1 LRWGCYGKS
10 ITVATHQT
18 IRLIRGRHSTP
29 ERGACVMELSSML
42 AGEPFTDR
50 PACVCP
56 VLAEFLRTYN
66 DEIDDRR
73 RQDLY
78 AYASLAVGTN
88 GGHSAERLRANMCL
102 RWWTERDRPHLRR
115 MRMLM
120 WGLAPGVAARDTELA
135 YRAARFAA
143 RSPDL
148 HASAL
153 ALLDDLVS
161 VGLERR
167 ETPVVPAVGPAPPL
181 ADAPAIPEASPFG
194 ALPS

>member
-1 LRWGCYGKS
+1 
-10 ITVATHQT
+10 
-18 IRLIRGRHSTP
+18 
-29 ERGACVMELSSML
+29 ML

-66 DEIDDRR
+66 DEVDDRR

-78 AYASLAVGTN
+78 VYASLAVGTN
-88 GGHSAERLRANMCL
+88 SGHSAERLRANMCL

-115 MRMLM
+115 MRTLM

-143 RSPDL
+143 RSREL
-148 HASAL
+148 HPAAL
-153 ALLDDLVS
+153 ALLDDLVA
-161 VGLERR
+161 VNLGRR
-167 ETPVVPAVGPAPPL
+167 NAAKVPAFWPAGAAASRTEDTPPV
-181 ADAPAIPEASPFG
+181 PGAS
-194 ALPS
+194 A

>member
-1 LRWGCYGKS
+1 MEKRLRSARQGKS
-10 ITVATHQT
+10 MSVATHQT
-18 IRLIRGRHSTP
+18 IRLIRGRHSSP

-78 AYASLAVGTN
+78 VYAALAVGTN
-88 GGHSAERLRANMCL
+88 GGHAEERLRANMCL

-143 RSPDL
+143 RSRDL
-148 HASAL
+148 HPEAL
-153 ALLDDLVS
+153 RLVDDLVA
-161 VGLERR
+161 VTVRPRDL
-167 ETPVVPAVGPAPPL
+167 TAVPAGLPAP
-181 ADAPAIPEASPFG
+181 A
-194 ALPS
+194 

>member
-1 LRWGCYGKS
+1 
-10 ITVATHQT
+10 
-18 IRLIRGRHSTP
+18 
-29 ERGACVMELSSML
+29 MELSSML

-66 DEIDDRR
+66 DEVDDRR

-78 AYASLAVGTN
+78 VYASLAVGTT
-88 GGHSAERLRANMCL
+88 GGHATERLRANMCL

-115 MRMLM
+115 MRTLI

-143 RSPDL
+143 RSREL

-153 ALLDDLVS
+153 ALLDDLVA
-161 VGLERR
+161 VNLVRR
-167 ETPVVPAVGPAPPL
+167 DVPAVPAVWPGAEAAMP
-181 ADAPAIPEASPFG
+181 AGDAPAVPSASG
-194 ALPS
+194 

>member
-1 LRWGCYGKS
+1 
-10 ITVATHQT
+10 
-18 IRLIRGRHSTP
+18 
-29 ERGACVMELSSML
+29 MELSSML

-78 AYASLAVGTN
+78 VYAALAVGTT
-88 GGHSAERLRANMCL
+88 GGHAAERLRANMCL

-115 MRMLM
+115 MRTLM

-143 RSPDL
+143 RSREL
-148 HASAL
+148 HPEAL
-153 ALLDDLVS
+153 RLLDDLVA
-161 VGLERR
+161 VDIGRR
-167 ETPVVPAVGPAPPL
+167 ATPMVPAVWPV
-181 ADAPAIPEASPFG
+181 EASGPPG
-194 ALPS
+194 ADRPAVPGASA